1 MKVSSAAARRVR
13 FAREFKRILAR
24 GKRIRGEYLQLYL
37 LLQKE
42 SAETRL
48 GVSLRRR
55 LGSAVARNRSK
66 RLVKEAFRVHRGQLP
81 SGTDVIVAVSKDL
94 SRMKLKEVEE
104 MLSTMIA
111 RSGLAVE
118 AQER

>member
-1 MKVSSAAARRVR
+1 
-13 FAREFKRILAR
+13 
-24 GKRIRGEYLQLYL
+24 
-37 LLQKE
+37 
-42 SAETRL
+42 
-48 GVSLRRR
+48 
-55 LGSAVARNRSK
+55 
-66 RLVKEAFRVHRGQLP
+66 
-81 SGTDVIVAVSKDL
+81 VAVSKDL